1 MMRYRIL
8 MEQDTDGPLSSVEI
22 KLFKYL
28 NSKKKKGVNI
38 LDLIKTML
46 PFFNIPKSEA
56 NYYLKLYSANYRPD
70 GDYENITTNNF
81 VDIRDVKPTK
91 TSNQTAYEFT
101 SGKIPFK
108 GSNLN
113 GYWDNNTNG
122 DKYYV
127 VKSYDWYPIFLFI
140 HNQWFQVLDNYS
152 SSTSKHISHSNPIR
166 YNSGLGEKVRMA
178 TPNELKMLIR
188 GKSPDD
194 IFNERVPNFVNKVN
208 NGEIKFKNV
217 PTLRTIWGTGRVKY
231 TVTDVKEENGKIVID
246 VKINKAGQLVD
257 RKMVEKPELYDDE
270 QFMSNIK
277 NGVESEILQTQ
288 NRYLTRKNTEFRFH

>member
-1 MMRYRIL
+1 
-8 MEQDTDGPLSSVEI
+8 MEDDTNGPLTSVEI

-28 NSKKKKGVNI
+28 NTKKKKGVDI
-38 LDLIKTML
+38 LDLIKSML
-46 PFFNIPKSEA
+46 PFFGKSKSEA
-56 NYYLKLYSANYRPD
+56 NYYLKLYSANYRPE
-70 GDYENITTNNF
+70 GDYENITDDEF

-91 TSNQTAYEFT
+91 TSNQSAYELS

-108 GSNLN
+108 GSNLE
-113 GYWDNNTNG
+113 GYWSNNSRG

-127 VKSYDWYPIFLFI
+127 VNSYGWYPIFLFI

-152 SSTSKHISHSNPIR
+152 SSTSKHISHSNPVR
-166 YNSGLGEKVRMA
+166 YNRGLGEEVRLA
-178 TPNELKMLIR
+178 TPHELKMLIN
-188 GKSPDD
+188 GDSPDD
-194 IFNERVPNFVNKVN
+194 VFNRRVPNFVNMVDKGTIV
-208 NGEIKFKNV
+208 FKDK
-217 PTLRTIWGTGRVKY
+217 PTLRTIWGTGRVKF

-270 QFMSNIK
+270 QFMRNIK
-277 NGVESEILQTQ
+277 DGIESEILQTQ